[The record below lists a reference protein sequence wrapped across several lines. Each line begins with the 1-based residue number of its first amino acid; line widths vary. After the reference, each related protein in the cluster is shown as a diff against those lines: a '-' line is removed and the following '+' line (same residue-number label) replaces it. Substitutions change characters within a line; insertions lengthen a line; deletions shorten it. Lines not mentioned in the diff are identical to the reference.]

1 MNIFFIMIFSLT
13 VNESCA
19 IRCYVCI
26 TMRMHFMI
34 SVKHVILNPHDPR
47 SWYDIRVVTEG
58 KCSSVDD
65 ESQSCVVPFRHS
77 AIFVHKRRK
86 CSSPN
91 LARRQVFTQEIIQI
105 HLTPPAPALPPLLCL
120 KRRSLK
126 VSPEVALISLLSASS
141 PSGRPA
147 DSSCHHLK
155 QSLLEFLAHDWQ
167 LCHFVLII
175 MPRLWS
181 HDFMCRRCQILCCSH
196 SSLYWLLNTRCHCL
210 HSQMVSYFSG
220 ARHVSRE
227 FSCHYDWRIVIF
239 SCFQRSSSPQRERR
253 WSNTTQPLRHFSKYL
268 NIWSDFKLGPA
279 EKYILII

>member
-47 SWYDIRVVTEG
+47 SWYDICVVTEG

-65 ESQSCVVPFRHS
+65 ESQSCVAPFRHS

-86 CSSPN
+86 HSSPN
-91 LARRQVFTQEIIQI
+91 LARRQVFTQEIIRI
-105 HLTPPAPALPPLLCL
+105 RLTPPAPALPPLLCL

-141 PSGRPA
+141 RRQLLSPSETVTFRI
-147 DSSCHHLK
+147 SCT
-155 QSLLEFLAHDWQ
+155 
-167 LCHFVLII
+167 
-175 MPRLWS
+175 
-181 HDFMCRRCQILCCSH
+181 
-196 SSLYWLLNTRCHCL
+196 WLTALPFCL
-210 HSQMVSYFSG
+210 DNYAEVMISWL
-220 ARHVSRE
+220 HVSALSDTVLLS
-227 FSCHYDWRIVIF
+227 FFTLLTAQH
-239 SCFQRSSSPQRERR
+239 
-253 WSNTTQPLRHFSKYL
+253 TLPLF
-268 NIWSDFKLGPA
+268 A
-279 EKYILII
+279 